1 MKRFALTLLG
11 MTVAC
16 SGPAASSPDDASI
29 DAAPEASLYAA
40 ECANAAV
47 PPATIDCTGLY
58 ADVATK
64 QLATGVRPYAPAVP
78 LWADTASK
86 NRWISLPPG
95 TQIDATDPNEWIFP
109 VGTKVWKEFSRDGRR
124 VETRFFEKTQ
134 PGYWVRTTYAW
145 TDDETEATSS
155 AGGDIPLGTDGGT
168 YHIPTPDECDQCHR
182 GRTDHL
188 LGFEQVSLG
197 LAAATG
203 LTLPELVAEQLVTP
217 PPART
222 SLMVGDDGTGVAA
235 APLAWLHI
243 NCGVSCHNA
252 NSNST
257 AYGSGMLLRLDPTLL
272 DGRSSVDFD
281 SRTTTIGQLAN
292 NPMWSG
298 QTRIVP
304 GDPSHSLLVKLI
316 TNRGTDNP
324 VANQMPPIAS
334 SLVDTTDTQA
344 VIDWIGKMPA
354 APMDA
359 GSDAESRDAMASD
372 AGHDAGGPDAEAS
385 KDASTTGPDAT
396 LGDTGVDAASED
408 SASEGAAGDDA
419 AGE

>member
-1 MKRFALTLLG
+1 MKRVTLTLLAL
-11 MTVAC
+11 TVAC
-16 SGPAASSPDDASI
+16 GGPAASSPDDAST
-29 DAAPEASLYAA
+29 DASAPEASLYAA

-64 QLATGVRPYAPAVP
+64 QVAAGVRPYAPAVP

-86 NRWISLPPG
+86 NRWIQLPAG
-95 TQIDATDPNEWIFP
+95 TQIDATDPNEWVFP

-197 LAAATG
+197 LARRDGAHAPGARSRAAHH
-203 LTLPELVAEQLVTP
+203 
-217 PPART
+217 ARAGAHE
-222 SLMVGDDGTGVAA
+222 SDRRRRRHRRRG
-235 APLAWLHI
+235 APLWQWLHI

-257 AYGSGMLLRLDPTLL
+257 AFGSGMLLRLDPTLL

-281 SRTTTIGQLAN
+281 SRTTTLGQLAN

-304 GDPSHSLLVKLI
+304 GDPTHSLLVKLI

-334 SLVDTTDTQA
+334 SLVDTTDTQT
-344 VIDWIGKMPA
+344 VIAWISKMPA
-354 APMDA
+354 APVDA
-359 GSDAESRDAMASD
+359 GSDAESHDAKAPD
-372 AGHDAGGPDAEAS
+372 AGHDAGAS
-385 KDASTTGPDAT
+385 TDASTGTDAT
-396 LGDTGVDAASED
+396 LGDAGADAASVDAAS
-408 SASEGAAGDDA
+408 DDA
-419 AGE
+419 ASDDAGE